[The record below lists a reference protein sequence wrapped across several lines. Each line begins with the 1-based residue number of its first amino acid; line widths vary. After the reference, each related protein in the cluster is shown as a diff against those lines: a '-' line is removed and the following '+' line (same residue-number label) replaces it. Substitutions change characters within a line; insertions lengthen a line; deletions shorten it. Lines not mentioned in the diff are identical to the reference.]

1 MNKKELNS
9 ILENHKL
16 FLQNNSGE
24 RAYLSMAYLR
34 GADLR
39 GAKLSGANLSGA
51 DLRGADL
58 SMANLRGAYLS
69 GAKLNGAIGII
80 SIGPV
85 GSRGDMMYV
94 VKHEADI
101 MIKTGCFWGTVSEFE
116 SAITKTHG
124 DNAYA
129 RAYQAALALA
139 RIVLPQPEPKTGA

>member
-24 RAYLSMAYLR
+24 RAYLSMAYL
-34 GADLR
+34 
-39 GAKLSGANLSGA
+39 S
-51 DLRGADL
+51 GADL

-69 GAKLNGAIGII
+69 EADLRGAKLSGAIGII